1 MIIPSKQLDLFLLIF
16 EKGRNYIS
24 ELLLSGKNLMKNL
37 NIERKLI
44 KIYTPNMIKN
54 YVNNQLKKSK
64 IKCF

>member
-1 MIIPSKQLDLFLLIF
+1 MLIPSKQLDLFLLIF

-24 ELLLSGKNLMKNL
+24 ELLLSGKNLMKDL

-54 YVNNQLKKSK
+54 YVNNQLKKK
-64 IKCF
+64 

>member
-24 ELLLSGKNLMKNL
+24 ELLLSGKNLMKDL

-54 YVNNQLKKSK
+54 YVNNQLKKK
-64 IKCF
+64 

>member
-1 MIIPSKQLDLFLLIF
+1 MLIPSKQLDLFLLIF

-24 ELLLSGKNLMKNL
+24 ELLLSGKNWMKDL

-54 YVNNQLKKSK
+54 YVNNQLKKK
-64 IKCF
+64 

>member
-1 MIIPSKQLDLFLLIF
+1 MLIPSKQLDLFLLIF

-54 YVNNQLKKSK
+54 YVNNQLKKK
-64 IKCF
+64 